1 MYMTLE
7 GIFGIPLDVAATF
20 IILFT
25 IYGAVLEHS
34 KAGEFYV
41 NFSLAAMG
49 SKPAG
54 AGRTVTLASFLLGGP
69 FWFGRSHNDNTRIR
83 CLPTFGKGGIR

>member
-1 MYMTLE
+1 MDRIVGHMYMTLE
-7 GIFGIPLDVAATF
+7 GIFGVPLDVAATF

-49 SKPAG
+49 SKPQEPAE
-54 AGRTVTLASFLLGGP
+54 P
-69 FWFGRSHNDNTRIR
+69 
-83 CLPTFGKGGIR
+83 